1 MKSYYEKEIILAPG
15 WCDASSRLGLHSIFV
30 LFQDSASEHAETLG
44 IGGDVM
50 AEKGLFWL
58 TVRTRVRI
66 HSRPAMMRKVRL
78 KTWLGAFEPGDLRTF
93 RYYTLHCGDALVAE
107 GKTEWTVFRLAD
119 QAVVR
124 IREAGMPEVDVLP
137 ETVCPE
143 PFARFRPAFAENDF
157 AAQHIVRPSD
167 VDMGQHMNNT
177 AYIRAILDTFPV
189 AEQKAMDVKEVE
201 IAFRQ
206 PCFEGEA
213 LTIRRKAAEDGW
225 QCAVLRPDGK
235 PAALAQIMRDLQK

>member
-1 MKSYYEKEIILAPG
+1 MKSYYEKEVILSPG
-15 WCDASSRLGLHSIFV
+15 WCDASSRLSLRSIFL

-44 IGGDVM
+44 IGGSVM

-58 TVRTRVRI
+58 TVRTKIKVY
-66 HSRPAMMRKVRL
+66 SRPAMMRRVQL

-93 RYYTLHCGDALVAE
+93 RYYTLHCEGEPVAE

-119 QAVVR
+119 QTVVR
-124 IREAGMPEVDVLP
+124 MREAGMPDVDILP
-137 ETVCPE
+137 DIVCPE
-143 PFARFRPAFAENDF
+143 PFSRLRPAFDEADPAAE
-157 AAQHIVRPSD
+157 HIVRPSD

-177 AYIRAILDTFPV
+177 AYVRAILDTFPV
-189 AEQKAMDVKEVE
+189 AEQKRMDVREIE

-206 PCFEGEA
+206 PCFEGEC
-213 LTIRRKAAEDGW
+213 LTIRRKAAGDGW

-235 PAALAQIMRDLQK
+235 PAALAQILT